1 MQRTNSLA
9 RGIHVAPQSEQET
22 GSIRNMMG
30 GKCPLWVEKLV
41 AARKLDEV
49 DDMHEAITKLEKKQA
64 SKQGRLTLNA
74 GKLPETPDRKSQSPK
89 RAVQRTYSSGRGIHV
104 ARGWRGGTLRPRK
117 NDGQHR
123 WG

>member
-1 MQRTNSLA
+1 MA

-49 DDMHEAITKLEKKQA
+49 DDMHEAITKLEKSKQA
-64 SKQGRLTLNA
+64 
-74 GKLPETPDRKSQSPK
+74 RKTD
-89 RAVQRTYSSGRGIHV
+89 VEC
-104 ARGWRGGTLRPRK
+104 RK
-117 NDGQHR
+117 TT
-123 WG
+123 